1 MFFQQAS
8 NLPSTLF
15 KNMEIAPTNSLFFDK
30 KSDGW
35 VGLSWQE
42 VARKT
47 QDIAKF
53 LISIGIRPDDKVM
66 ICSENRSEWAIANL
80 AIMSVGAIVVPA
92 YTTLTQ
98 SDYTFLIE
106 HSHTRYIFTSSG
118 SLADSLDKAAMKTGV
133 VEAIIYFDK
142 RPSQKKKARFEWYDW
157 QEISNIP
164 HLANQQIA
172 PLQLDSDF
180 VSSVNKI
187 AAENVC
193 CIIYTLS
200 LIHI

>member
-15 KNMEIAPTNSLFFDK
+15 KNMEIAPTSSLFFDK

-80 AIMSVGAIVVPA
+80 AIMSVGSIVVPA

-98 SDYTFLIE
+98 
-106 HSHTRYIFTSSG
+106 
-118 SLADSLDKAAMKTGV
+118 
-133 VEAIIYFDK
+133 
-142 RPSQKKKARFEWYDW
+142 
-157 QEISNIP
+157 
-164 HLANQQIA
+164 
-172 PLQLDSDF
+172 
-180 VSSVNKI
+180 
-187 AAENVC
+187 
-193 CIIYTLS
+193 
-200 LIHI
+200 